1 MIETLAADA
10 SDHSFAVGMWQP
22 EDTGDGE
29 TDRRTNFWKHAVD
42 RLVVV
47 PVHGPRVVEAKT
59 EWMFGI
65 GRDDIRD

>member
-1 MIETLAADA
+1 MR
-10 SDHSFAVGMWQP
+10 QP

-29 TDRRTNFWKHAVD
+29 TDRPTNLWKHAVD

-47 PVHGPRVVEAKT
+47 PVHGPRVVEAET